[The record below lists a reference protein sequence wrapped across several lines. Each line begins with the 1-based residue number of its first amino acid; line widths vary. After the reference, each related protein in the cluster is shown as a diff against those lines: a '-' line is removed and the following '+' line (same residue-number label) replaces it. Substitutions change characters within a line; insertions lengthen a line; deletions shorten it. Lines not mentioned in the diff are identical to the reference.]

1 MTALL
6 TDVRIR
12 GFRSLVD
19 VTLRPGEVTALVGE
33 ARSGKSN
40 LLAAVRALVDSEAP
54 APAVTD
60 LPVEGGGRMNLEAVR
75 SDGGRLLLSGTPPAL
90 EVRRDG
96 GPPVVFLPA
105 SLRSGRLVAGRG
117 ARGGRTPTSAAR
129 LIAAAVREASSNA
142 RGGSDAAFA
151 GALVRGIES
160 CRESGVTGTLF
171 LVEEPELFLRPHTQ
185 RYLCRLFREL
195 AAAGNQILYSTHSP
209 AFLNV
214 ARLEEFALLERP
226 PHGPTRIRQP
236 APLDPN
242 ESFRA
247 MSEFDAERGE
257 LFLSRVAVLVEGR
270 TEQLV
275 LPFVFLALGH
285 DVDREAI
292 SIVECGGKSNL
303 PLFAEVCRAVGVPYV
318 VVHDRDAP
326 AGSRPSAA
334 ERALNA
340 LITKTAGR
348 ERTVV
353 LEPDFEG
360 VAGLRG
366 NRHKPERAW
375 TRFRSLTPDAVPAP
389 LRRVVELAVSIAQAG

>member
-6 TDVRIR
+6 TQVRVR

-19 VTLRPGEVTALVGE
+19 VTLRPGELTALVGE

-40 LLAAVRALVDSEAP
+40 LLAAIRALVDPGSP
-54 APAVTD
+54 APAATD
-60 LPVEGGGRMNLEAVR
+60 LSVEGDGRMHLEGVLA
-75 SDGGRLLLSGTPPAL
+75 DGGRLRVAGTPPGL
-90 EVRRDG
+90 DVRRDG
-96 GPPVVFLPA
+96 TPPVAFLPA
-105 SLRSGRLVAGRG
+105 SLRSGRVMAGRPREPRSAP
-117 ARGGRTPTSAAR
+117 AR
-129 LIAAAVREASSNA
+129 IAAAVREAASNTH
-142 RGGSDAAFA
+142 GGSDAAFA
-151 GALVRGIES
+151 GALVGGIES
-160 CRESGVTGTLF
+160 CVEAGVTGTLV
-171 LVEEPELFLRPHTQ
+171 LIEEPELFLRPHTQ
-185 RYLCRLFREL
+185 RYLYRLLREL
-195 AAAGNQILYSTHSP
+195 ASAGNQVLYSTHAP

-214 ARLEEFALLERP
+214 ARVEEFALLRRP
-226 PHGPTRIRQP
+226 ADGRTKIRQP
-236 APLDPN
+236 APLEPT
-242 ESFRA
+242 EAFRV

-257 LFLSRVAVLVEGR
+257 LFLSRAAVLVEGR

-292 SIVECGGKSNL
+292 SVVECGGKSNI
-303 PLFAEVCRAVGVPYV
+303 PLFVEVCRAVGVPHL

-326 AGSRPSAA
+326 AGARPSTA

-340 LITKTAGR
+340 LIARTAGR

-389 LRRVVELAVSIAQAG
+389 LRRVAELAVSLARAG

>member
-6 TDVRIR
+6 TEVRVR

-19 VTLRPGEVTALVGE
+19 VTLRPGEITALVGE

-40 LLAAVRALVDSEAP
+40 LLAAIRALLDPAAPMPVAADLSVEGEGRIHLEASL
-54 APAVTD
+54 D
-60 LPVEGGGRMNLEAVR
+60 GGGRVSLA
-75 SDGGRLLLSGTPPAL
+75 GIPP
-90 EVRRDG
+90 RRDDSRED
-96 GPPVVFLPA
+96 GPPVVFVPA
-105 SLRSGRLVAGRG
+105 ALRSGRLVAGHPAGPG
-117 ARGGRTPTSAAR
+117 ASATR
-129 LIAAAVREASSNA
+129 RISSAVRDAGSNA
-142 RGGSDAAFA
+142 RGASDAAFA

-160 CRESGVTGTLF
+160 CLEGGVGGTVF

-185 RYLCRLFREL
+185 RYLYRLLREL
-195 AAAGNQILYSTHSP
+195 ASAGNQVLFSTHAP

-226 PHGPTRIRQP
+226 AQGSTRIRQP
-236 APLDPN
+236 APLDPS
-242 ESFRA
+242 EAFRV

-285 DVDREAI
+285 DVDREAV

-303 PLFAEVCRAVGVPYV
+303 PLFVEVCRAVGVPYV

-326 AGSRPSAA
+326 AGARPSTA

-340 LITKTAGR
+340 LIARSAGR
-348 ERTVV
+348 ERTIV

-366 NRHKPERAW
+366 NRRKPERAW
-375 TRFRSLTPDAVPAP
+375 TRFRSLTADSVPAP
-389 LRRVVELAVSIAQAG
+389 LRRVVEIATSLDGTR